1 MLSQSYLRELKAF
14 HRALGDVTRLRVV
27 QILATEGEFPVS
39 ELVLAPSPAHAR
51 GHRAHRA
58 RRSRGPLL
66 LRPRA
71 LHGDAGARLP
81 RAHEPRLVSI
91 VPDRLARTT
100 RGGIA
105 PIARRLHAF
114 GVSANA
120 VTLVGFLITVAG
132 AALLAS
138 RQPGAALLVLLLGT
152 LSDTLDGQIARA
164 AGGGTRFGAFLDST
178 LDRLSDAALAIAA
191 VYLGAAIF
199 EIRSV
204 SDAASVPT
212 GATASV
218 LFWAGLLL
226 LVASFLVSYIRAKA
240 ESLGEGASVGLAPRE
255 ARIAIYLI
263 GVAAWAVTGNPQLFA
278 AAVALAA
285 FLATMT
291 VIQRVAHMARALDE
305 KKG

>member
-1 MLSQSYLRELKAF
+1 MSVLPDPLAKA
-14 HRALGDVTRLRVV
+14 
-27 QILATEGEFPVS
+27 
-39 ELVLAPSPAHAR
+39 
-51 GHRAHRA
+51 
-58 RRSRGPLL
+58 
-66 LRPRA
+66 
-71 LHGDAGARLP
+71 
-81 RAHEPRLVSI
+81 
-91 VPDRLARTT
+91 T

-105 PIARRLHAF
+105 PVARRLHAL

-120 VTLVGFLITVAG
+120 VTVAGFLVTVAG

-138 RQPGAALLVLLLGT
+138 GQPGPALLVLLLGT

-191 VYLGAAIF
+191 VHLGTT
-199 EIRSV
+199 RP
-204 SDAASVPT
+204 DAT
-212 GATASV
+212 LYGG
-218 LFWAGLLL
+218 GLAL
-226 LVASFLVSYIRAKA
+226 LVASFLVSYTRAKA

-278 AAVALAA
+278 VTVAVAA
-285 FLATMT
+285 FLATLT
-291 VIQRVAHMARALDE
+291 VIQRIAHMANALDE